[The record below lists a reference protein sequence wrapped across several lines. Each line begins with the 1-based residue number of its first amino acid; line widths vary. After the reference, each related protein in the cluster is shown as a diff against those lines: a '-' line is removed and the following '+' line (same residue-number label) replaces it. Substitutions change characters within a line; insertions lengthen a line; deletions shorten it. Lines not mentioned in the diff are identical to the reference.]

1 MVKTAIKF
9 YADWCG
15 PCKVYDKVWKQVKEE
30 MDNVKFIE
38 INVDK
43 DESGMAAQYNVRSI
57 PHTVVL
63 KNDDAS
69 VTGSQT
75 GLLQAN
81 ELKDLINK

>member
-1 MVKTAIKF
+1 MVKTVIKF

-15 PCKVYDKVWKQVKEE
+15 PCKTYDKIWQQVVDE
-30 MDNVKFIE
+30 MDNIKFIE

-63 KNDDAS
+63 RNDDAS
-69 VTGSQT
+69 VTASKT
-75 GLLQAN
+75 GLLQKN

>member
-15 PCKVYDKVWKQVKEE
+15 PCKVYDKVWKEVKGE

-43 DESGMAAQYNVRSI
+43 DESGMAAEYNVRSI

-63 KNDDAS
+63 RNDDAS